1 MILID
6 ATPLQSEHRL
16 RGVGAYVRH
25 LVQHL
30 EAKGHT
36 PFYFASTVGL
46 EQVQG
51 LLPPERTL
59 TVYRP
64 HTPAQVYWAYN
75 ELAMR
80 WAILRLRPRVFFCP
94 DFNGLLSNP
103 FGESVPMLHDLIPL
117 KVREEGEGLGIRL
130 SRLRWGV
137 YFAKVRRA
145 RHIIARSEWVKKD
158 AIELLGIAPERIT
171 VVAQGLDRQRFVPST
186 GQGPYAAEPPYFL
199 HVGGSGSNKNM
210 RRVLEAFARVA
221 PTHPQTRLYFVGPW
235 APSEREWLE
244 AEKTRLGIAER
255 VRHLGFIPNADLPS
269 LYGNAAAVVFPSL
282 EEGYGLPVLE
292 GMASGAP
299 VITSNVSSL
308 PEVAGDAALLVNPLE
323 VEAIAAAMRRI
334 LEEPGLAQALRQKGR
349 IQASQFSW
357 EALADQVWETLNRI
371 AQAQAT
377 SV

>member
-30 EAKGHT
+30 EAKGHK

-46 EQVQG
+46 EHVQD
-51 LLPPERTL
+51 LLPLERTL
-59 TVYRP
+59 SVYRP

-94 DFNGLLSNP
+94 DFNGIVSNP

-117 KVREEGEGLGIRL
+117 KVPEEGEGLGIRL
-130 SRLRWGV
+130 SRLRWQV

-145 RHIIARSEWVKKD
+145 RHIIARSEQVKKD
-158 AIELLGIAPERIT
+158 AVQMLGIAPERIT
-171 VVAQGLDRQRFVPST
+171 VVAQGLDRERFVEST

-199 HVGGSGSNKNM
+199 HVGGSGVNKNM
-210 RRVLEAFARVA
+210 RRVLEAFAKVA

-235 APSEREWLE
+235 APAEKEWLE
-244 AEKTRLGIAER
+244 AEKTRLGLFEQ
-255 VRHLGFIPNADLPS
+255 VRHLGFIPDTDLPG

-323 VEAIAAAMRRI
+323 VEAIAAAMCRI
-334 LEEPGLAQALRQKGR
+334 LDEPGLAQALRQKGR
-349 IQASQFSW
+349 VQASQFSW
-357 EALADQVWETLNRI
+357 EALADQVWESLNRI
-371 AQAQAT
+371 AER
-377 SV
+377 